1 MSSPLSSERTLRIR
15 DAVRSSRPARGL
27 APRSPV
33 ARLDRRRLPA
43 GAVLTQSLGS
53 IAPAAASSITPAA
66 LLAVGAGPFAGWSAL
81 LAIGLSVL
89 IATAVNTFTRR
100 MAAPGSLYSFAVQG
114 IGPLPGFLTGCAL
127 LLGYAG
133 IAVTC
138 VAAAAHSLVQLV
150 PVALGPVLLPIAL
163 AAAALLVAGIVALVV
178 VRGTGGLWPWLLA
191 VEIVSTAA
199 VVVAA
204 VVLLVDSAGMPAAPV
219 ELPRTDALGGLPAS
233 ILVGVMVC
241 ASGFVG
247 FESGTA
253 LGPEAKRPYLSV
265 PRIVRWTPIVTGLV
279 LLFSTIAQ
287 TAAFR
292 VTGLDPAHTAQPL
305 HDLLGAVGRPFW
317 WAPVLDVVV
326 AASFLACGIASV
338 TALARL
344 LFAMGLEGVLPFRLG
359 RVHRRYRTPVVAL
372 AAGLV
377 LVGGIPVVALL
388 VGVAARAVIDTA
400 VGVGV
405 LGYTLAY
412 LGVSL
417 AAPRFLRRI
426 GEPALGALV
435 SSWVAAGA
443 LGILVPLWAVYQIA
457 SGRWLSLALTAG
469 VLVVAAA
476 YLLTTASRHPERVR
490 SLGVFDAT
498 SAVDVLPS
506 DWASRRE
513 GPGPAA

>member
-1 MSSPLSSERTLRIR
+1 
-15 DAVRSSRPARGL
+15 
-27 APRSPV
+27 
-33 ARLDRRRLPA
+33 
-43 GAVLTQSLGS
+43 VLTQSLGS

-89 IATAVNTFTRR
+89 IATAVNAFTRR

-150 PVALGPVLLPIAL
+150 PVVLGPILLPIAL

-233 ILVGVMVC
+233 VLVGVMVC

-292 VTGLDPAHTAQPL
+292 FTGLDPAHTAQPL

-344 LFAMGLEGVLPFRLG
+344 LFAMGLEGVLPRRLG
-359 RVHRRYRTPVVAL
+359 RVHRRHRTPVVAL

-377 LVGGIPVVALL
+377 VVGGVPVVALL
-388 VGVAARAVIDTA
+388 LGVEARTVIDTA

-443 LGILVPLWAVYQIA
+443 LGILIPLWAIYQIA
-457 SGRWLSLALTAG
+457 SGRWLPLALTAG
-469 VLVVAAA
+469 VVVVAAA